1 MTGPLPVG
9 YEERRVCD
17 LWRRG
22 TSWEFSQ
29 ILPYVPENLKLQ
41 LTAVV
46 LDEVIGAKDRLS
58 WAGNA
63 DGNFTVK
70 SGYVILTRDSLPKQS
85 MERFF

>member
-22 TSWEFSQ
+22 TGWEFSQ

-58 WAGNA
+58 WAENA